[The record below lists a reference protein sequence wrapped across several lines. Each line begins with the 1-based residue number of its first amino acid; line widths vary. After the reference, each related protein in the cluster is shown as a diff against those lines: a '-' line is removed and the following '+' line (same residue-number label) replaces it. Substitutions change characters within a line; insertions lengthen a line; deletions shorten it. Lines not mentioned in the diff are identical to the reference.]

1 MRATIQPV
9 LVGVM
14 SFGQPRYVPEEWV
27 RVRCR
32 SRMGTERSGGSCKRV
47 PFQNLSSVKRLSA
60 HVRAAEKGA
69 GTPTRVSVVGHHVVV
84 CKLLL
89 MFISSSSTHHVH
101 HGVGHRAAHRTA
113 AKERQLQQWPHLST
127 SKAHARSLAR
137 RSHLFKP
144 DETRDTET
152 HSRWKALRV
161 S

>member
-1 MRATIQPV
+1 
-9 LVGVM
+9 M

-69 GTPTRVSVVGHHVVV
+69 GTPTRVSVRGHHVVV
-84 CKLLL
+84 CKMLL
-89 MFISSSSTHHVH
+89 MFRSFIFSPSTIHCH
-101 HGVGHRAAHRTA
+101 HGTAHITEPQQKKGSCNSGRTCPPRRRMHA
-113 AKERQLQQWPHLST
+113 HSLDVPT
-127 SKAHARSLAR
+127 SFDQTRH
-137 RSHLFKP
+137 
-144 DETRDTET
+144 ETRKPI
-152 HSRWKALRV
+152 RGGKLLRV